1 MPGNV
6 ESTHKTWVAINPL
19 NDQHEVPAM
28 SKSEGVNEL
37 VQQVGDFYAWIRD
50 YWTEMGRNQDGAS
63 SGMLNFGLWE
73 DNTVTMF
80 DAEENLRALVANC
93 LGALPPGARGLD
105 IGCGIGG
112 AAIRL
117 VQERDVALTCMDL
130 VPAQLEIGRESARK
144 AGVAGRIEFR
154 LGSSMDMPFQD
165 GVFDFSYCMESS
177 FHYADKSAFFR
188 ENCRVL
194 KPGAVAVVADIT
206 CEDNSLV
213 TFRSGN
219 YFLAAEDLR
228 KLMIES
234 GFSVEDVIHIGD
246 RVFKPLQSYVAQYSA
261 GQRDKLRRYW
271 NLVLKN
277 YSTLSAQGKMG
288 YEIFVLRKG
297 GRQR

>member
-1 MPGNV
+1 M
-6 ESTHKTWVAINPL
+6 AINPL
-19 NDQHEVPAM
+19 NNQHEVPEM
-28 SKSEGVNEL
+28 SKSEGVNDL
-37 VQQVGDFYAWIRD
+37 VEQVGDFYAWIRD
-50 YWTEMGRNQDGAS
+50 YWTEMGRDENGAS

-73 DNTVTMF
+73 ENTATMF
-80 DAEENLRALVANC
+80 DAEENLRRLVASC

-117 VQERDVALTCMDL
+117 IQERDVTLACLDL

-144 AGVAGRIEFR
+144 AGVADRIEFR
-154 LGSSMDMPFQD
+154 SGSSMNMPFQD
-165 GVFDFSYCMESS
+165 GVFDFSYCIESS
-177 FHYADKSAFFR
+177 FHYPDKLAFFR

-213 TFRSGN
+213 AFRSGN
-219 YFLAAEDLR
+219 YFCGVEEFR
-228 KLMIES
+228 KLMLES
-234 GFSVEDVIHIGD
+234 GFSVEDLIHIGD
-246 RVFKPLQSYVAQYSA
+246 RVFTPLQAYVENFSA

-277 YSTLSAQGKMG
+277 YSTLSARGKMG

-297 GRQR
+297 SRQR

>member
-1 MPGNV
+1 
-6 ESTHKTWVAINPL
+6 
-19 NDQHEVPAM
+19 M
-28 SKSEGVNEL
+28 SNSEGVNEL

-50 YWTEMGRNQDGAS
+50 YWTEMGRNENGAC

-73 DNTVTMF
+73 ENTATMF
-80 DAEENLRALVANC
+80 DAEENLRKLIASC

-117 VQERDVALTCMDL
+117 VQERDVALTCLDL
-130 VPAQLEIGRESARK
+130 IPAQLEIGRESARK
-144 AGVAGRIEFR
+144 AGVADRIEFR
-154 LGSSMDMPFQD
+154 LGSSMDMPFRD

-177 FHYADKSAFFR
+177 FHYPDKLAFFR

-219 YFLAAEDLR
+219 YFLAVEELR

-234 GFSVEDVIHIGD
+234 GFSVEDLIHIGD
-246 RVFKPLQSYVAQYSA
+246 RVFTPLQAYVEKFSA

-297 GRQR
+297 GSQP

>member
-1 MPGNV
+1 MV
-6 ESTHKTWVAINPL
+6 E
-19 NDQHEVPAM
+19 
-28 SKSEGVNEL
+28 
-37 VQQVGDFYAWIRD
+37 QVGDFYAWIRD
-50 YWTEMGRNQDGAS
+50 YWTEMGRNENGAC

-73 DNTVTMF
+73 SNTTTMF
-80 DAEENLRALVANC
+80 DAQENLRQLVSNC
-93 LGALPPGARGLD
+93 LGTLPPGARGLD

-130 VPAQLEIGRESARK
+130 VPAQLEIGRESARE

-154 LGSSMDMPFQD
+154 IGSSMDMPFQD
-165 GVFDFSYCMESS
+165 GVFDFSYCIESS
-177 FHYADKSAFFR
+177 FHYPDKLAFFR

-213 TFRSGN
+213 SFRSGN
-219 YFLAAEDLR
+219 YFCAVEELR

-234 GFSVEDVIHIGD
+234 GFAVEDVIRIGD
-246 RVFKPLQSYVAQYSA
+246 RVFKPLQAYVEKFSA

-277 YSTLSAQGKMG
+277 YSTLFARGKMG
-288 YEIFVLRKG
+288 YEIFVLRKA
-297 GRQR
+297 GRVR

>member
-1 MPGNV
+1 MKIEVSAASELEDVKSMVRQV
-6 ESTHKTWVAINPL
+6 EN
-19 NDQHEVPAM
+19 
-28 SKSEGVNEL
+28 
-37 VQQVGDFYAWIRD
+37 FYAWIRD
-50 YWTEMGRNQDGAS
+50 YWTEMGRHKDGAR

-73 DNTVTMF
+73 EDTATMF
-80 DAEENLRALVANC
+80 DAQENLRRLVANC
-93 LGALPPGARGLD
+93 LGTLPPGARGLD

-117 VQERDVALTCMDL
+117 VQERDDVALTCMDL

-154 LGSSMDMPFQD
+154 LGSSMDMPFRD
-165 GVFDFSYCMESS
+165 GVFDFSYCIESS
-177 FHYADKSAFFR
+177 FHYPDKLAFFR

-213 TFRSGN
+213 SFRSGN
-219 YFLAAEDLR
+219 YFYAVAELR
-228 KLMIES
+228 KLMIDS
-234 GFSVEDVIHIGD
+234 GFSVENVIRVGD
-246 RVFKPLQSYVAQYSA
+246 RVFHPLLAYVEKFNA

-277 YSTLSAQGKMG
+277 YAALFDHGKMG
-288 YEIFVLRKG
+288 YEIFVLRKR
-297 GRQR
+297 GR